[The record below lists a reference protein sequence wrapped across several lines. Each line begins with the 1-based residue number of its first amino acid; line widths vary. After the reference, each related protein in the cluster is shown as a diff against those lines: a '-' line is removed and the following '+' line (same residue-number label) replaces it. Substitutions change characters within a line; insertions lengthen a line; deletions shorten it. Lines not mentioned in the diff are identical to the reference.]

1 MEPMSSVSFVENH
14 DTQKLQALESAVK
27 DWFKPIAYTIILM
40 SENAYP
46 CVFYPDLFGVEYVEI
61 QDNKEIK
68 IVMPKVSILTRLL
81 EARKR
86 FAYGE
91 QISYFDHPD
100 HSVAQEGDEVHQKC
114 IVMISNNEE
123 GNKEMKWILP

>member
-1 MEPMSSVSFVENH
+1 M
-14 DTQKLQALESAVK
+14 TRKKLQALESAK

-46 CVFYPDLFGVEYVEI
+46 VFLSDLFGVEYVEI

-91 QISYFDHPD
+91 QISYFDHPC
-100 HSVAQEGDEVHQKC
+100 A
-114 IVMISNNEE
+114 
-123 GNKEMKWILP
+123 